1 MSKNTFTLFA
11 AFFLLLILLDL
22 QSYAQ
27 DKRPNI
33 VVFLVDDMGWMDTSV
48 PFGDSVMALNRKYHT
63 PNMQRMANEG
73 MKFTNAYATS
83 VCTPTR
89 VSMLTGMN
97 AAHHQVTNWTNII
110 KDKPSDR
117 EDDQFNRIKW
127 NYNGFSPVAD
137 VPNTIHATPLPQ
149 LLKDAGYFTIHVGKA
164 HWGSQGTPGANP
176 LNLGFLVNV
185 AGNAIG
191 HPQSFYGKDN
201 YGNMP
206 GKFTFNAVQGLA
218 EYYGSDTFLTEAL
231 TLEALKSIAQPA
243 KTKQPFYLYLS
254 HYAVHD
260 PIQGDERFVQKYI
273 DRGLDPREAKYASL
287 IEGMDKSL
295 GDVMDFLDKEK
306 IADNTVIL
314 FMSDNGGL
322 SLDYARG
329 GQSHTHNLPLKAGK
343 GSIYEGGIRVP
354 MIVKW
359 PNTVKAGLV
368 SAQPVIIEDLFPSIL
383 EMAGIQKMNLIQEV
397 DGKSFLPLLKGENY
411 LHKDRFLVWHNPH
424 QWTSPDGP
432 GINYFSA
439 IRQGKWKL
447 IYDYRKG
454 KLQLYNLDKDLGEHV
469 NLVDKEKGMVKKLSQ
484 ELTRQLKGWKTV
496 MPTYKATG
504 KPVLWPDEVK

>member
-1 MSKNTFTLFA
+1 MHKNIFTRFA
-11 AFFLLLILLDL
+11 AFFLLLIPPAIS
-22 QSYAQ
+22 SYAQ

-33 VVFLVDDMGWMDTSV
+33 IVFLVDDMGWMDTSV
-48 PFGDSVMALNRKYHT
+48 SFGDSVMALNRKYHT
-63 PNMQRMANEG
+63 PNMERMANEG

-83 VCTPTR
+83 VCTPSR

-97 AAHHQVTNWTNII
+97 AIRHKVTNWTHLL
-110 KDKPSDR
+110 KDKPSDQ
-117 EDDQFNRIKW
+117 EDKQFNRIDW
-127 NYNGFSPVAD
+127 NFNGYSPVPGIPHT
-137 VPNTIHATPLPQ
+137 VYATPMPQ
-149 LLKDAGYFTIHVGKA
+149 LLKDAGYFTVHVGKA
-164 HWGSQGTPGANP
+164 HFGSQGTPGANP
-176 LNLGFLVNV
+176 LNLGFMVNV

-191 HPQSFYGKDN
+191 HPQSYYGRDN
-201 YGNMP
+201 YGNIP

-218 EYYGSDTFLTEAL
+218 EYYGSDIFLTEAL

-254 HYAVHD
+254 HYAIHD
-260 PIQGDERFVQKYI
+260 PIQADDRFVQKYL
-273 DRGLDPREAKYASL
+273 DKGLDPREAKYASL

-295 GDVMDFLDKEK
+295 GDVMNYLEEEK

-329 GQSHTHNLPLKAGK
+329 GLSHTHNLPLKAGK
-343 GSIYEGGIRVP
+343 GSIYEGGVRVP

-359 PNTVKAGLV
+359 PNLVKAGSL
-368 SAQPVIIEDLFPSIL
+368 SDQPVIIEDFFPSIL
-383 EMAGIQKMNLIQEV
+383 EIAGTQKMNLIQEV
-397 DGKSFLPLLKGENY
+397 DGKSFLPLLKGEGY
-411 LHKDRFLVWHNPH
+411 LHKDRCLIWHNPH

-454 KLQLYNLDKDLGEHV
+454 KLELYNLDKDLGEQV
-469 NLVDKEKGMVKKLSQ
+469 NLIGKEKGLAKKLSQ
-484 ELTRQLKGWKTV
+484 ELTRQLKAGKTV

-504 KPVLWPDEVK
+504 KPVLWPDELK